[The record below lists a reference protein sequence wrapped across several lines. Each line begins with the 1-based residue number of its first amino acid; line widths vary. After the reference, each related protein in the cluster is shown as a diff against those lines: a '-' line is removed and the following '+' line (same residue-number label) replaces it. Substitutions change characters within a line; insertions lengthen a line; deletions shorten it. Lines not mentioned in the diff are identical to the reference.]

1 MKKASQ
7 LERLRSKFGDMEHWD
22 SGSKHAERALGVISS
37 AGVFDEFGNVLS
49 EPWSDSL
56 LFAPVIDEASI
67 KRQITSEIRKKAQ
80 VTYQLHRAASSRHD
94 SSSLQLLYYFFE
106 TYHFVTRVTVSAR
119 SCHL

>member
-22 SGSKHAERALGVISS
+22 SGSKHAERDLGVISS
-37 AGVFDEFGNVLS
+37 AGVFDELGNMLS

-67 KRQITSEIRKKAQ
+67 SKRQITSEIRKKAQ
-80 VTYQLHRAASSRHD
+80 VTHQLHSAASSRHD
-94 SSSLQLLYYFFE
+94 SSSLLLLY
-106 TYHFVTRVTVSAR
+106 
-119 SCHL
+119 

>member
-22 SGSKHAERALGVISS
+22 SGSKHAERDLGVISS
-37 AGVFDEFGNVLS
+37 AGVFDELGNMLS

-67 KRQITSEIRKKAQ
+67 SKRQITSEIRKKAQ
-80 VTYQLHRAASSRHD
+80 VTYRCTQQHLHATIHLR
-94 SSSLQLLYYFFE
+94 Y
-106 TYHFVTRVTVSAR
+106 
-119 SCHL
+119 SCFIIVLRPMIL